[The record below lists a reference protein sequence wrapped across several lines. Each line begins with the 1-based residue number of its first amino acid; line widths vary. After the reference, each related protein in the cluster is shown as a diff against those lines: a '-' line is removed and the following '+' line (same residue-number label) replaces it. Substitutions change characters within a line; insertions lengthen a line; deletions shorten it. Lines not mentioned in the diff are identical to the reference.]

1 MWENGRRIKIVR
13 LKHRKQI
20 QIILIHQLQ
29 TELWLWKKI
38 LKRKNFW
45 CSKLGTTN
53 WFLPNLLCLPSTQN
67 KLIIED
73 LIFEYVEASAQ
84 RNLIKFHALVNQGK
98 TQWRMEEKIV
108 TKIMVADD
116 KKCNKVYHLLIT
128 FNRTKD

>member
-29 TELWLWKKI
+29 TELWLWKKNS
-38 LKRKNFW
+38 KRKNFW

-84 RNLIKFHALVNQGK
+84 RNLIKFHALVNQEK

-116 KKCNKVYHLLIT
+116 KKCNKVYYLLIT